1 MTRRFLGLLIAAA
14 LALSGRALALAQ
26 TPQPAIIAFESSLAA
41 LTVDEAEAGAQ
52 TAELSWHT
60 AYLTEAYRLRLLAY
74 RRGAWEPVFGA
85 DSVPLEANGARVVTV
100 QHPLTFGPPT
110 YLLSIVDGQ
119 QRVIDQRTLTIPYRD
134 TSAAR
139 PPVIERFE
147 ADVASLD
154 AGALASGTARV
165 QVSWQVAQRAPGSNL
180 RFEQVFEDGTAQ
192 SVELPR
198 QYLWVSSAGQ
208 GPVAPVVPQA
218 PGSPVRLRLLV
229 VDLVSGAIYD
239 EATIT
244 LDVMGFAVRPP
255 LASTPVAPTPAP
267 IVPPLP
273 QGSAPIVRFS
283 ATPSTVNPG
292 AAVTL
297 SWEILGTG
305 GVSITQRVPNGGDPV
320 TVVNAQSPQ
329 GSATVY
335 VPDRAAYSVDYT
347 LVTPQGA
354 AETRTV
360 RVHCPYAFFFGEADG
375 CPASPPAEIPGA
387 MQQFEGGRMVWRGDT
402 HEIYV
407 FFDGAP
413 GQASGETAYFLEGS
427 YSGLPGPDLETTV
440 PPLDRSVPAQGFGQ
454 VWANAPGVRERLGW
468 ALGPETPVTLMVQ
481 QVALT
486 RVPPPEFA
494 IYLRLP
500 DGSVIGTGGNRWRM
514 VVSEF

>member
-1 MTRRFLGLLIAAA
+1 MRRRLLGLLIAAA
-14 LALSGRALALAQ
+14 LALGGGALALAQ
-26 TPQPAIIAFESSLAA
+26 TPQPAIIAFESSLDS
-41 LTVDEAEAGAQ
+41 LTLDEAEAGAQ
-52 TAELSWHT
+52 TTELSWHT
-60 AYLTEAYRLRLLAY
+60 SHLTDGYRLRLLTY

-85 DSVPLEANGARVVTV
+85 ESVPLEANGTRVVTV
-100 QHPLTFGPPT
+100 QHPLTFSPPT

-119 QRVIDQRTLTIPYRD
+119 QRVIDQRTLTIPYQD
-134 TSAAR
+134 TAASA
-139 PPVIERFE
+139 PPVIERFA
-147 ADVASLD
+147 ADVTSLD

-180 RFEQVFEDGTAQ
+180 MFEQVFEDGTAQ

-198 QYLWVSSAGQ
+198 QYLWVPSAGQ

-239 EATIT
+239 EATIA
-244 LDVMGFAVRPP
+244 LDVIGFAVRPP
-255 LASTPVAPTPAP
+255 VVSTPVAPTPAP
-267 IVPPLP
+267 FVPPVP
-273 QGSAPIVRFS
+273 PGSAPIIRFS
-283 ATPSTVNPG
+283 ANPTTVNPG

-297 SWEILGTG
+297 SWEIQGTG

-335 VPDRAAYSVDYT
+335 APDRAAYSVEYT
-347 LVTPQGA
+347 LLTPQGA

-375 CPASPPAEIPGA
+375 CPASPPTEIPGA

-402 HEIYV
+402 FEIYV
-407 FFDGAP
+407 FYDGAP
-413 GQASGETAYFLEGS
+413 GQPGGETAYFLEGA
-427 YSGLPGPDLETTV
+427 YSGLPGPDLDTTV

-454 VWANAPGVRERLGW
+454 VWANAPGVRDRLGW
-468 ALGPETPVTLMVQ
+468 ALGPEAPVTLTVQ

-486 RVPPPEFA
+486 RIPPPEFA
-494 IYLRLP
+494 VYLQLP
-500 DGSVIGTGGNRWRM
+500 DGSVIGTGGNRWRT
-514 VVSEF
+514 VQPGF